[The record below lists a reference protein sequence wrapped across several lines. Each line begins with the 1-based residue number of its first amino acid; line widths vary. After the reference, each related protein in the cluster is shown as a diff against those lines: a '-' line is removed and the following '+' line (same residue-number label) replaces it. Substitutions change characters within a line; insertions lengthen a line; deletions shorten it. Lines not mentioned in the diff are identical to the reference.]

1 MRVAKW
7 PFNTFQVNILKAR
20 ALATTQQYL
29 NRFMNEGPDKFVE
42 TYVGEWMAITNE
54 FLGFD
59 LMAEMRGSMM
69 RYVEEQFAKRL
80 PQVPPKIGESKTK
93 ELQEKAQ
100 KLAEPIFAVIN
111 LRGQTLLEQAVVL
124 GVTAYEAYIT
134 DTVDALF
141 RLNPKL
147 LDKFTNE
154 LNKGLKWS
162 GISKHGKDAREAAA
176 DFLIQKHKALDLG
189 PVKNL
194 FNRLTKIE
202 NVFGSD
208 DTERALRRFIEYRHV
223 IVHRGGKVDRKFREV
238 TGSRQGL
245 GTYVELTTT
254 FVSEEL
260 ERLSAFVG
268 GLQGRLEK
276 LGHGATETEPPQS

>member
-1 MRVAKW
+1 M
-7 PFNTFQVNILKAR
+7 
-20 ALATTQQYL
+20 
-29 NRFMNEGPDKFVE
+29 
-42 TYVGEWMAITNE
+42 
-54 FLGFD
+54 
-59 LMAEMRGSMM
+59 
-69 RYVEEQFAKRL
+69 
-80 PQVPPKIGESKTK
+80 
-93 ELQEKAQ
+93 
-100 KLAEPIFAVIN
+100 
-111 LRGQTLLEQAVVL
+111 VL

-176 DFLIQKHKALDLG
+176 DFLIQKHKALDLR

-202 NVFGSD
+202 NVFGNAE
-208 DTERALRRFIEYRHV
+208 TERDMRRFIEYRHV

-238 TGSRQGL
+238 TGSRQGPE
-245 GTYVELTTT
+245 TYVELTTT
-254 FVSEEL
+254 FVAEGLEL
-260 ERLSAFVG
+260 LSSFVG
-268 GLQGRLEK
+268 GLQGKLEK

>member
-1 MRVAKW
+1 M
-7 PFNTFQVNILKAR
+7 LKAR

-42 TYVGEWMAITNE
+42 SYVGEWMALTNE

-69 RYVEEQFAKRL
+69 RYLEEQLTKRL
-80 PQVPPKIGESKTK
+80 PQVPPKIDETKAK
-93 ELQEKAQ
+93 ELQDKAQ
-100 KLAEPIFAVIN
+100 ELAEPIFAVIN

-141 RLNPKL
+141 RLNTKL

-154 LNKGLKWS
+154 LNRGLKWE

-176 DFLIQKHKALDLG
+176 DFLIQKHNALELG
-189 PVKNL
+189 QVKTL
-194 FNRLTKIE
+194 FNRLANIE
-202 NVFGSD
+202 HVFGND
-208 DTERALRRFIEYRHV
+208 VTERDIRRFVEYRHIV
-223 IVHRGGKVDRKFREV
+223 VHRGGKVDRKFQQV

-254 FVSEEL
+254 FVSEGLEL
-260 ERLSAFVG
+260 LSSFVS
-268 GLQGRLEK
+268 GLQARLEK
-276 LGHGATETEPPQS
+276 LGHGTTETEPPQS